1 MLSIIS
7 FFWLLFFDYHMVDA
21 SLIDSI
27 MSLCLSVIL
36 YMCSSRSYR
45 LFSLSINANKSH
57 FSIVSLSLVIHL
69 ILFSVFCLSICW
81 YSSSFSWINFS
92 IYDFIY
98 RIRSDYSKL
107 FVIASLYIMFHLFSI
122 FSFFI
127 LSFGFCRY
135 SYISLL
141 ALSSFILL
149 LRSFSFLLIFSS
161 LRCRYCVFYP
171 FIFYCMAWINASLS
185 LNMVLFFL

>member
-1 MLSIIS
+1 MCSILILSKMLSIIS

-107 FVIASLYIMFHLFSI
+107 FVIR
-122 FSFFI
+122 FFI
-127 LSFGFCRY
+127 Y
-135 SYISLL
+135 H
-141 ALSSFILL
+141 
-149 LRSFSFLLIFSS
+149 
-161 LRCRYCVFYP
+161 VP
-171 FIFYCMAWINASLS
+171 FIFHI
-185 LNMVLFFL
+185 FFLHSQLWFLPL